1 MLLVASATDIGKFSG
16 LAFVDLE
23 TTGLSPTEDRIAE
36 IGVITVD
43 GDGGR
48 AERWATL
55 VRTPARRVLD
65 DRPATD
71 ELPRFADI
79 ATSVAHRLAGR
90 LFVAHNARFDY
101 SFLRAEFE
109 RVGIA
114 FEPPVVCS
122 LMLSRL
128 LYPHLSRH
136 DLDSLIDY
144 HALRVETRHRALPD
158 ADLVWQ
164 WWQLAHRQLRRATI
178 ARAIDKLLTGP
189 VLPPQLDAS
198 LVDRLPTSPG
208 AYLFHGARGEPIAV
222 GAAGNLRAHVINYFR
237 LDKAT
242 GKALDV
248 AQRITDI
255 TWRATRGMLGA
266 QLRAAALA
274 DVLCGDQRRRRDAPL
289 FSWQMRPSEVPC
301 IALVPLAVAVRDDGE
316 LFGLFSSERK
326 SRNALVRMAHRY
338 RLCHGL
344 LGLCSGATAECAAC
358 PDDQREG
365 GCARSIGRKQ
375 QLVRVFKALQ
385 PMRVVAWPHGGP
397 IGIRERGDLHVI
409 DQWQFLGTARRDVDV
424 YELLACGPRP
434 FDRHVYRL
442 LHRNLGRIAPAKLV
456 DLNRYKKPSQ
466 HADFVS

>member
-1 MLLVASATDIGKFSG
+1 MGKFTG

-43 GDGGR
+43 GEGDFV
-48 AERWATL
+48 ERWTTL
-55 VRTPARRVLD
+55 VRTPACRVLAD
-65 DRPATD
+65 QSAME

-114 FEPPVVCS
+114 FDPPVVCS
-122 LMLSRL
+122 MMLSRRL
-128 LYPHLSRH
+128 HPHLPHH
-136 DLDSLIDY
+136 DLDSLSQY

-164 WWQLAHRQLRRATI
+164 WWQLVHRQLRSATI

-198 LVDRLPTSPG
+198 LVDRLPASPG
-208 AYLFHGARGEPIAV
+208 VYVFHGAVGEPIAV
-222 GAAGNLRAHVINYFR
+222 GAAGNLRVHVINYFR
-237 LDKAT
+237 LDRAT

-255 TWRATRGMLGA
+255 TWRATRGKLGA
-266 QLRAAALA
+266 QLRAATLDDAMR
-274 DVLCGDQRRRRDAPL
+274 GDQGRRRDAPL
-289 FSWQMRPSEVPC
+289 FSWQMQPSEVPC
-301 IALVPLAVAVRDDGE
+301 VALVPLAKAVRDGGE
-316 LFGLFSSERK
+316 SFGLFSSERK
-326 SRNALVRMAHRY
+326 ARNALVRTAHRY

-344 LGLCSGATAECAAC
+344 LGLCSGAKAECAAC
-358 PDDQREG
+358 PNDQRER

-375 QLVRVFKALQ
+375 QLIRVFNALR
-385 PMRVVAWPHGGP
+385 PMRVAAWPHGGP

-409 DQWQFLGTARRDVDV
+409 DQWRFLGTARRDLDV
-424 YELLACGPRP
+424 HELLACQPP
-434 FDRHVYRL
+434 AFDRHIYRL
-442 LHRNLGRIAPAKLV
+442 LRCNLGRIAPAKLV
-456 DLNRYKKPSQ
+456 NLSRYAKPSQ
-466 HADFVS
+466 RAEVVE